1 MFKKTKICAGMAL
14 AFGSGLFV
22 AATPVIAQDQR
33 IEITGSAIKRVD
45 AEGALPVQIIRQED
59 IKRSGVTSVTEL
71 IQRLPAMAGATTEAA
86 SVGGG
91 GGGFSGASIHNI
103 GETRTLVLL
112 NGRRLTQFGG
122 QTLTGFGAAID
133 LNTLPLSSIDRVE
146 VLTDGASAL
155 YGSDAIAG
163 VVNFITRRDETV
175 GDVTLG
181 GSWTDDG
188 GADEQRF
195 SISKGFGNLDTDGFN
210 IFGTFSYDK
219 RKPLNAPQRE
229 ASKSGVINFGHN
241 GKKYQAFLGSPS
253 TIPGNAIDDQGAT
266 VNPYHMV
273 NGSCAPGSVAAEPDP
288 DNHPGKIACYY
299 DFVAALEVYPE
310 RERRNFM
317 VGGDVKLGKDH
328 TLFGDILISKT
339 ESTGI
344 IAPVPGGV
352 GIPVGSALW
361 NQYLAPLNGVNG
373 SSFVVGANK
382 DANGNLLGSTTSGY
396 RLSDMGRRADGN
408 ESEFESYVVGVRG
421 LIGNW
426 DYETGLAYS
435 KNDFTNTISGY
446 PGALALQNLRAS
458 GKLNPFVQVGE
469 MSQDSLD
476 AIAATNFSGYWD
488 GGTSELT
495 SFDFRTSTSL
505 MQLAGGSLGFATG
518 FNIFQEKFQS
528 KPSLFAQGKLA
539 DPVAGT
545 LCDADGDGTNELPCD
560 QRFGDAA
567 AFIPYG
573 ADRKVWGIF
582 AEVNAPI
589 TKELELT
596 GALRYDDYNDVGSTT
611 NGKVTASWRPA
622 GQNLLVRGSIGT
634 GFKAPT
640 VPMLNAAAQSYGVTS
655 SPYDCTPELLS
666 IATSL
671 GAVCQPNGRQYDV
684 VAGGNQSLKPEESR
698 QATLGIVF
706 DVAQGYSIGA
716 DYWWV
721 GIENAFGQIQE
732 GAAFNDPT
740 AYPGS
745 WTTQTDI
752 GTNTTYLAYNQTNLN
767 LGKEYYS
774 GIDFNLQG
782 RTPTEWGRLDTR
794 LAATY
799 MLRDERQLVPG
810 GTYYKPIG
818 VNEANLQVATFR
830 WQGRFDAA
838 LTTGDWTNA
847 FAVNFKSG
855 YKDAVAT
862 VEVLGD
868 GNTNTGV
875 YEDVQL
881 KISSY
886 ITVDWQTRWQVAK
899 NFSVTGGILNLFDE
913 APPLSLAEGGN
924 GKGQM
929 YGYDDRYADIRGRTF
944 YINGSFAF

>member
-33 IEITGSAIKRVD
+33 IEITGSAIKRAD
-45 AEGALPVQIIRQED
+45 TEGALPVQIIRQED

-71 IQRLPAMAGATTEAA
+71 IQRLPAMAGATTEAS

-175 GDVTLG
+175 GDVTIG

-188 GADEQRF
+188 GADEKRF

-219 RKPLNAPQRE
+219 RDPLNAPQRK
-229 ASKSGVINFGHN
+229 ASKSGVINFDHN

-253 TIPGNAIDDQGAT
+253 AIPANVLDDDGDI
-266 VNPYHMV
+266 VSPYYLQ
-273 NGSCAPGSVAAEPDP
+273 NGSCAPGNVATQPGT
-288 DNHPGKIACYY
+288 PGKVACYF
-299 DFVAALEVYPE
+299 DFVAALEVFPE

-328 TLFGDILISKT
+328 TLFGDILLSKT

-344 IAPVPGGV
+344 IAPVPGSV
-352 GIPVGSALW
+352 SIPLTSPLYG
-361 NQYLAPLNGVNG
+361 QYLTPVSGQG
-373 SSFVVGANK
+373 QTSSTFTQN
-382 DANGNLLGSTTSGY
+382 TTAFY
-396 RLSDMGRRADGN
+396 RVADLGRRADGN

-421 LIGNW
+421 LVGNW
-426 DYETGLAYS
+426 DYETGLTYS
-435 KNDFTNTISGY
+435 KNDFTNNISGY
-446 PGALALQNLRAS
+446 PGALALANLRAS
-458 GKLNPFVQVGE
+458 GQLDPFVGPGE
-469 MSQDSLD
+469 MPQSSLD
-476 AIAATNFSGYWD
+476 AIKAITYDGYWD

-528 KPSLFAQGKLA
+528 KPSPFAQAQLA

-545 LCDADGDGTNELPCD
+545 LCDADGDGTAELPCD

-611 NGKVTASWRPA
+611 NGKLTASWRPA

-684 VAGGNQSLKPEESR
+684 LAGGNKDLKPEESR

-732 GAAFNDPT
+732 GAAFADPN
-740 AYPGS
+740 AYPGA

-752 GTNTTYLAYNQTNLN
+752 ATNTTYLAYNQTNLN

-855 YKDAVAT
+855 YKDAVAN
-862 VEVLGD
+862 VEVLGAD
-868 GNTNTGV
+868 NSNTGV
-875 YEDVQL
+875 FEDVQL

-899 NFSVTGGILNLFDE
+899 NFSITGGILNLFDE
-913 APPLSLAEGGN
+913 APPLSLTQGGA

-929 YGYDDRYADIRGRTF
+929 FGYDDRYADIRGRVF
-944 YINGSFAF
+944 YVNGSFAF